1 MNKKSPR
8 RIRPSHCS
16 PSPRGAKAITVT
28 QDTSPCGVAEVCDEY
43 FFGRVKYLFGRTKTG
58 RRRRKRQKKKMGS
71 YRSLLGFFFKCNR
84 CVKNRVI

>member
-43 FFGRVKYLFGRTKTG
+43 FFWPSEIFVWPNENRE
-58 RRRRKRQKKKMGS
+58 KKK
-71 YRSLLGFFFKCNR
+71 KTTEK
-84 CVKNRVI
+84 KNGKLQVPIRIFL